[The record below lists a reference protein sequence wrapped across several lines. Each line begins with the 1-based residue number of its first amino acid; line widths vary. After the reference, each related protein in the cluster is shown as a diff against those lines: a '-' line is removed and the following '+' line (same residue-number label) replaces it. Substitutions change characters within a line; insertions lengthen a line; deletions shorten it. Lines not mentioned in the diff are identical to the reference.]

1 MVLEM
6 RALGFAYDPAVPV
19 FAGWS
24 WSAPPGVV
32 QLLGGDGAGKTT
44 ALQLLA
50 GVLAPT
56 AGEIRGVAAERFWFD
71 LRDPQALGS
80 RERPV
85 AQWADGV
92 LAQHHRADRAALQ
105 AQLQDWGLAEHWHKP
120 LLALST
126 GTLRKAV
133 MAVAMA
139 SGAPLVLLD
148 EPLSGLDKPS
158 IRHLQ
163 QVLAEAAPLVQAR
176 GQHWVLA
183 HYEPLLDGGAAVH
196 TVHLPS

>member
-1 MVLEM
+1 MALEM

-24 WSAPPGVV
+24 WSARPGVV

-50 GVLAPT
+50 GALAP
-56 AGEIRGVAAERFWFD
+56 ASGEVRCDTAERFWFD
-71 LRDPQALGS
+71 LRDAQALGP

-85 AQWADGV
+85 GQWADGV
-92 LAQHHRADRAALQ
+92 LARHPRADRAVLQ
-105 AQLQDWGLAEHWHKP
+105 AQLQGFGLAEHWHKP

-133 MAVAMA
+133 MAVGMA
-139 SGAPLVLLD
+139 SGAALVLLD

-158 IRHLQ
+158 IRHLRQ
-163 QVLAEAAPLVQAR
+163 ALADAAPVLQAQR
-176 GQHWVLA
+176 RHWVIA
-183 HYEPLLDGGAAVH
+183 HYEPLLPEGGAVR
-196 TVHLPS
+196 TVWLPG

>member
-6 RALGFAYDPAVPV
+6 HGVGFAYDPAAPV
-19 FAGWS
+19 FSGWS
-24 WSAPPGVV
+24 WRAPPGLV

-56 AGEIRGVAAERFWFD
+56 AGEIRGAAAERFWFD
-71 LRDPQALGS
+71 LRDPQALGP
-80 RERPV
+80 REQAA
-85 AQWADGV
+85 AQWAEGL
-92 LAQHHRADRAALQ
+92 LAQHPRAERAALQ
-105 AQLQDWGLAEHWHKP
+105 AHLQGFGLAEHWHKP

-133 MAVAMA
+133 MAAGMA

-158 IRHLQ
+158 VRYLLQ
-163 QVLAEAAPLVQAR
+163 ALAEAAPALQAR

-183 HYEPLLDGGAAVH
+183 HHEALLAPGAAVQAIA
-196 TVHLPS
+196 LPA